1 MFENKGTALVIAW
14 PDTTAR
20 GDDNWYNVLKKLGLV
35 KNLNFKVG
43 HAAIVL
49 VENATGELYYYDFGR
64 YITPRGMG
72 RARSRDSDPK
82 LSLDQKAQFDSKGK
96 ISNLAAI
103 ASELTFKKEATHGNG
118 PMFFSVRYN
127 LQFEACKK
135 TADFWVQKGSTPYG
149 ALAKGNNSCSR
160 YVWQVLQA
168 GHQPKKNI
176 FKSIHIH
183 ETLFSSPISNVVNAC
198 PNRNIY
204 IFDQSILSVI
214 KMNRFKSLSFFI
226 RQLSH
231 NFMSSKSSNLP
242 DDNVIGLI
250 NQPERPLNLPPEAQW
265 LGGIGEGAWYTYTF
279 TQNDEI
285 KVSRYDKDGQLE
297 FENTYLAPNDVLF
310 SEEIKIHYDSHYS
323 QTTLLINGHSVKL
336 ERVQKIEL
344 ILNAEIN

>member
-20 GDDNWYNVLKKLGLV
+20 GDEKWYKILKNLGIV

-49 VENATGELYYYDFGR
+49 VENKTGELFYYDFGR

-82 LSLDQKAQFDSKGK
+82 LRVNQRAEFNSKGE
-96 ISNLAAI
+96 ISNLNAI
-103 ASELTFKKEATHGNG
+103 ASELEIKKEATHGNG

-127 LQFEACKK
+127 LDFDACKK
-135 TADFWVQKGSTPYG
+135 MADFWVHKGSTPYG
-149 ALAKGNNSCSR
+149 AIATGNNSCSR

-168 GHQPKKNI
+168 GYQPSKNI

-198 PNRNIY
+198 PFRKIY
-204 IFDQSILSVI
+204 IHEHSILSEI
-214 KMNRFKSLSFFI
+214 NMNRFKSFSFFI
-226 RQLSH
+226 QQISH
-231 NFMSSKSSNLP
+231 NFMTSKSNSLP

-250 NQPERPLNLPPEAQW
+250 HPPERPSNLPIEAQW
-265 LGGIGEGAWYTYTF
+265 LGGIGEGAWYTYTILHGE
-279 TQNDEI
+279 EI
-285 KVSRYDKDGQLE
+285 IVSRYDKDGHLE
-297 FENTYLAPNDVLF
+297 FENTYVLPNDLLL
-310 SEEIKIHYDSHYS
+310 SEELKIHYDSHFS
-323 QTTLLINGHSVKL
+323 QTTLLMNGQPVKL
-336 ERVQKIEL
+336 EMVQRIEL
-344 ILNAEIN
+344 ILNEVNN